1 VSYQLDHAPAGD
13 RGQRFINRELKL
25 SSRKNGREVSL

>member
-1 VSYQLDHAPAGD
+1 LDHAPAGD
-13 RGQRFINRELKL
+13 RAQRVSRRERKL

>member
-1 VSYQLDHAPAGD
+1 LDHAPAGD
-13 RGQRFINRELKL
+13 RGQRVSRRELKL

>member
-1 VSYQLDHAPAGD
+1 LDHAPAGD
-13 RGQRFINRELKL
+13 RGQRVGRRELKL